1 MDNFLFDLD
10 GTLTDPSLGI
20 TKSVAYALRSYG
32 IETEDLSSL
41 NKFIG
46 PPLTDSFK
54 RYYGFSDEEAVKAM
68 WKYREYFSEK
78 GLFENT
84 LYPHVEEMLSSLK
97 EKGKKLLIATSKP
110 EIYTIEIL
118 KHFGIYKY
126 FDFVAGNTLEEERAT
141 KEAVIAYAIESSG
154 IDPKNSVMIGDRKFD
169 ILAGKSF
176 GMKTV
181 GAEFGFPEENE
192 LTKAGADY
200 IAKTYEEMK
209 NIVLSL

>member
-20 TKSVAYALRSYG
+20 TKSVAYALRSYK
-32 IETEDLSSL
+32 IEVKNLSTL
-41 NKFIG
+41 NTFIG
-46 PPLTDSFK
+46 PPLTDSFIK
-54 RYYGFSDEEAVKAM
+54 YYGFSKEEAVKAM

-84 LYPHVEEMLSSLK
+84 LYPHVEEMLISLK

-126 FDFVAGNTLEEERAT
+126 FDFVAGNTLEEDRAT
-141 KEAVIAYAIESSG
+141 KEAVIAYAIKETG
-154 IDPKNSVMIGDRKFD
+154 IDPKKSVMIGDRKFD
-169 ILAGKSF
+169 IVAGKGF

-181 GAEFGFPEENE
+181 GAKFGFPEEDE
-192 LTKAGADY
+192 LEKAGADY
-200 IAKTYEEMK
+200 IADTPEEMK
-209 NIVLSL
+209 KIVLTL